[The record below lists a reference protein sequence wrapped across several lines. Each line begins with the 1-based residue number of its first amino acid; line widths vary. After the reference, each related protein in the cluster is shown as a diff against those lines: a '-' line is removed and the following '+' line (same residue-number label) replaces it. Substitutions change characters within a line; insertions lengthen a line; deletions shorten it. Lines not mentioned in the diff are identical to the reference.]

1 MDLTELTAVLG
12 DAAGAINAVIIVIF
26 AFFLVFHTLRGL
38 KKGLF
43 NQLIHTGVMLIAA
56 LISYFLAS
64 SVWKKIFSLFADGGK
79 ELLAELSDHGAP
91 AETIEAV
98 KGIFDTIP
106 SETLSYVL
114 ALPFGII
121 VIPLLFSL
129 CFFVINAI
137 LRIAYAILAKV
148 FKKIEFKGLPF
159 KIIAALLGAAEGI
172 IIATILLLPVTST
185 VDLVDGTVATL
196 TADGENEELKKTYKK
211 SLAKVAD
218 NPVLAVMKVSG
229 ADLVLGKT
237 STITTEY
244 GDTVNLREEFYT
256 GVVMISK
263 ASGLKDC
270 SFTALNSTGKQSIRD
285 VVTTATSSNYYSTIL
300 ASLLSG
306 ICSNLGEKGLPF
318 DIDPVFEATVND
330 AFALFMNESPDNVGA
345 DLSTVLE
352 VYFLL
357 SDSEA
362 LTVMTSGG
370 DVAACLTRSYNE
382 DDKYIDAIVDTLN
395 ANARTKPL
403 TTTIAKLSI
412 TVMSSSLGLG
422 EDAVEV
428 YENLKSDINDC
439 LAIDKEDF
447 ATDEEYKAELSSS
460 INDALVENNITLE
473 KDIVDSMADYV
484 AENYSD
490 KDSISE
496 EEFNDILFSYY
507 DAYNEYIS
515 NNPAQQ

>member
-1 MDLTELTAVLG
+1 
-12 DAAGAINAVIIVIF
+12 
-26 AFFLVFHTLRGL
+26 
-38 KKGLF
+38 
-43 NQLIHTGVMLIAA
+43 
-56 LISYFLAS
+56 
-64 SVWKKIFSLFADGGK
+64 
-79 ELLAELSDHGAP
+79 
-91 AETIEAV
+91 
-98 KGIFDTIP
+98 
-106 SETLSYVL
+106 
-114 ALPFGII
+114 
-121 VIPLLFSL
+121 
-129 CFFVINAI
+129 
-137 LRIAYAILAKV
+137 
-148 FKKIEFKGLPF
+148 
-159 KIIAALLGAAEGI
+159 
-172 IIATILLLPVTST
+172 
-185 VDLVDGTVATL
+185 
-196 TADGENEELKKTYKK
+196 
-211 SLAKVAD
+211 
-218 NPVLAVMKVSG
+218 
-229 ADLVLGKT
+229 
-237 STITTEY
+237 
-244 GDTVNLREEFYT
+244 
-256 GVVMISK
+256 
-263 ASGLKDC
+263 
-270 SFTALNSTGKQSIRD
+270 
-285 VVTTATSSNYYSTIL
+285 
-300 ASLLSG
+300 
-306 ICSNLGEKGLPF
+306 
-318 DIDPVFEATVND
+318 VFEATVND
-330 AFALFMNESPDNVGA
+330 AFGLFMNESPDNVGA

-370 DVAACLTRSYNE
+370 DVAVCLTKSYNE

-403 TTTIAKLSI
+403 TTAIAKLSI

-428 YENLKSDINDC
+428 YENLKSDINGC

-507 DAYNEYIS
+507 DAYSEYIS